1 MSTINKQTPIITL
14 SASLFPQ
21 QHVESET
28 LPPLSSDKAAFL
40 QLGHLGF
47 YAFLRKEDDGKYD
60 GWSLSA
66 ASGISDNIYAQVV
79 QPQQGP
85 AWAGYGGNSGHG
97 GSHRKETDATLF
109 ELLSSTLRTPASW
122 HGGGSLILRCPHAL
136 TGNTGC
142 SVRFLKTYQVSSD
155 PRMF

>member
-14 SASLFPQ
+14 FASLFPQ

-60 GWSLSA
+60 GWSVVRQAEYLTTSTHKWSSHNRVQRGQVMVETVGTVGLIGKRLMPPSLS
-66 ASGISDNIYAQVV
+66 
-79 QPQQGP
+79 
-85 AWAGYGGNSGHG
+85 
-97 GSHRKETDATLF
+97 F
-109 ELLSSTLRTPASW
+109 
-122 HGGGSLILRCPHAL
+122 
-136 TGNTGC
+136 
-142 SVRFLKTYQVSSD
+142 
-155 PRMF
+155 